1 MSGHP
6 WRRCAAILVLA
17 TAPLFCARAV
27 AAEPVHA
34 FNIPRQSLSGAL
46 VALATQAEVSI
57 STGAAAQCAPQGQ
70 PVFGRLTLDAA
81 LTRMLSGTGCS
92 YRMLDARAVEI
103 VRLPAPTPPQH
114 AAARAPPSS
123 NLDELIVVATRRP
136 TRADNLA
143 YAVSALDGRSLGAL
157 GVRDSNDLALTTPSM
172 TVTNLGAGRDK
183 ILIRGLS
190 DGPLTGRT
198 QSMVGLYLD
207 GVRLTYNAP
216 DPDLRLVDMA
226 QVEILRGPQGAL
238 YGAGSLGGVLQLV
251 SVQPQ
256 LGEFGGWMSA
266 THAVTRGGDG
276 SDTLEGAVN
285 LPFMGGRGA
294 LRLVG
299 YRDLQGGYI
308 DDAALGLKHVNRTI
322 HNGGRLAATLQ
333 LDDRWT
339 VSAGLVAQA
348 INSDDTQYAL
358 AGQPPYT
365 RRNQVREPHD
375 NDFAEAHI
383 SLLGDFDGAEAH
395 WTTGL
400 VRHRIASRY
409 DATSMPPVL
418 APPGLAAFDDEDAI
432 SSLVTEATLTS
443 KPTASV
449 QWLAGIFYSRSR
461 QNVGLTLTS
470 LAGAPIEAFTEA
482 RRDRLEE
489 GAIFGDVILPLTR
502 NLSVTLGGRAFTSD
516 AEVTSAISEPLA
528 RNASSF
534 AGGVSHAGFAPKI
547 VLAYSPRRSLLFYA
561 QAAEGYRSAGVNTT
575 GATGQVF
582 SPEGGAEPN
591 RVYQGDELW
600 SFEAG
605 ARASALDGRL
615 VLRSALFQS
624 VWKNIQSDQLL
635 ASGLPFTANIGDGR
649 NTGLEFEGGYSAGE
663 LLLRGD
669 FLINAPE
676 LSRANP
682 AFPARADLGLAGV
695 PGASAGAS
703 AHYAWRLP
711 PGCRLEIDGRYA
723 YVGASHLTFDAVTS
737 PRMGGYSTGRIA
749 AALAD
754 DRWRLTLAVDNP
766 ADARGD
772 TFAYGNPFT
781 LRTTRQLTPLRPR
794 TISLSLRMAY

>member
-1 MSGHP
+1 LSRHP
-6 WRRCAAILVLA
+6 RRRCAALLALA
-17 TAPLFCARAV
+17 TTLLLCGRAV
-27 AAEPVHA
+27 AAEPAQA
-34 FNIPRQSLSGAL
+34 FNIPRQPLNAAL
-46 VALATQAEVSI
+46 VALATQADVSI
-57 STGAAAQCAPQGQ
+57 GTRAAAQCAAQSQ

-81 LTRMLSGTGCS
+81 LTRMLAGTGCG

-103 VRLPAPTPPQH
+103 VRLPTPRPPRREV
-114 AAARAPPSS
+114 ARAAPSS

-136 TRADNLA
+136 TRADSLA
-143 YAVSALDGRSLGAL
+143 YAVSALDDRSLSAL
-157 GVRDSNDLALTTPSM
+157 GIRDSNDLALTTPSM

-207 GVRLTYNAP
+207 DVRLTYNAP

-226 QVEILRGPQGAL
+226 RVEILRGPQGAL

-251 SVQPQ
+251 TVQPQ
-256 LGEFGGWMSA
+256 LGEFGGWISA
-266 THAVTRGGDG
+266 TQAVTRGGDG
-276 SDTLEGAVN
+276 SNAIEGAVN
-285 LPFMGGRGA
+285 LPFMAGRGA

-308 DDAALGLKHVNRTI
+308 NDAALGLKQVNRTVRT
-322 HNGGRLAATLQ
+322 GGRLAATLQ
-333 LDDRWT
+333 LSDRWT
-339 VSAGLVAQA
+339 VSVGLVAQE

-375 NDFAEAHI
+375 NDFAEAHV
-383 SLLGDFDGAEAH
+383 SLQGDFDRAEAH

-409 DATSMPPVL
+409 DASSMPPVPVP
-418 APPGLAAFDDEDAI
+418 AGPAAFDDEDAI
-432 SSLVTEATLTS
+432 DSLITEATLTS
-443 KPTASV
+443 KPTASI
-449 QWLAGIFYSRSR
+449 QWLAGIFYSRSQ
-461 QNVGLTLTS
+461 QNIGLTLTS
-470 LAGAPIEAFTEA
+470 LAQGPVEAFTEA

-489 GAIFGDVILPLTR
+489 GAIFGEAVLPLTR
-502 NLSVTLGGRAFTSD
+502 NISLTLGGRGFTSD
-516 AEVTSAISEPLA
+516 ADVRSTIREPLA
-528 RNASSF
+528 GTASSF
-534 AGGVSHAGFAPKI
+534 AGGVAHAGFAPKI
-547 VLAYSPRRSLLFYA
+547 VLAYSRGRSLLLYA
-561 QAAEGYRSAGVNTT
+561 QAAEGYRQAGINTT
-575 GATGQVF
+575 GATAQVF
-582 SPEGGAEPN
+582 SPEGGSEPN
-591 RVYQGDELW
+591 RFYQGDELW
-600 SFEAG
+600 SFEVG
-605 ARASALDGRL
+605 VRASALDGRL
-615 VLRSALFQS
+615 VLRSALFES

-669 FLINAPE
+669 FLINIPE
-676 LSRANP
+676 LNRANP

-711 PGCRLEIDGRYA
+711 EGRRLEVDGRYA
-723 YVGASHLTFDAVTS
+723 YVGPSHLTFDAVTS

-754 DRWRLTLAVDNP
+754 DRWRLTLAIDNP
-766 ADARGD
+766 ADALGD

-781 LRTTRQLTPLRPR
+781 LRTTRQVTPLRPR
-794 TISLSLRMAY
+794 TISLSLRVAY